1 MDDDRSR
8 TLTLEEFKKGLRET
22 GLDLDDS
29 EANDIFQLFDKDGS
43 GTLSIE
49 EFLRGVRPAIGDSRK
64 NLIMEAFSK
73 MDKTEDGVITIEDLR
88 GVYSVTQHPKYLSG
102 ESTEN
107 EILGKFLSNFE
118 STPSPDGKVTFDEF
132 LDYYTG
138 VSASI
143 DNDAYFDLMMRQCW
157 GL

>member
-1 MDDDRSR
+1 MQNYLYLLPTFIDH
-8 TLTLEEFKKGLRET
+8 F
-22 GLDLDDS
+22 
-29 EANDIFQLFDKDGS
+29 FQLVKNFV
-43 GTLSIE
+43 
-49 EFLRGVRPAIGDSRK
+49 FQPAIGDSRK

-118 STPSPDGKVTFDEF
+118 STPSPDGKV
-132 LDYYTG
+132 L
-138 VSASI
+138 VS
-143 DNDAYFDLMMRQCW
+143 NQYFI
-157 GL
+157 